1 MSRIMINDT
10 EVTNPVAKAAIS
22 IIVVPLALMFV
33 VAVLVGTFVLVGIV
47 LALTFGLVGVL
58 LLGLAIFIP
67 VVIILAVIAKI
78 VSWPFTQ
85 FGDRDE
91 E

>member
-67 VVIILAVIAKI
+67 VVIILAIIAKI

-85 FGDRDE
+85 FGDGDE